1 MNSVEFSTKAVE
13 DLEGILDFIS
23 RDNPNAATR
32 FVAMLKER
40 CKILSQFPEM
50 GEARDELAPSLRVF
64 VVGGHAIYYRPAS
77 AGIRV
82 DRVLHGSRDPDLVFG
97 RDLRDQ
103 P

>member
-50 GEARDELAPSLRVF
+50 GETRDELAPSLRVF
-64 VVGGHAIYYRPAS
+64 VVGGHAIYYRPLPPAYAWTAYCMVRATQIFFS
-77 AGIRV
+77 GGI
-82 DRVLHGSRDPDLVFG
+82 
-97 RDLRDQ
+97 
-103 P
+103 